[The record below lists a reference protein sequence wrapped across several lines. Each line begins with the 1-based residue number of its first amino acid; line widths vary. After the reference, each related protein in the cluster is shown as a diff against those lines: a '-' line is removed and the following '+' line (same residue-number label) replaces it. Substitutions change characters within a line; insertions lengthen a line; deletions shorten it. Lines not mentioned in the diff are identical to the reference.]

1 MGQSDR
7 KNSKVIGVDEG
18 GRETEVFRET
28 LSSIQ
33 PYKPLREFLPPK
45 KGLTQRIR
53 DQIVC
58 RASSGPCA

>member
-45 KGLTQRIR
+45 KGLTQRVSV
-53 DQIVC
+53 Q
-58 RASSGPCA
+58 G